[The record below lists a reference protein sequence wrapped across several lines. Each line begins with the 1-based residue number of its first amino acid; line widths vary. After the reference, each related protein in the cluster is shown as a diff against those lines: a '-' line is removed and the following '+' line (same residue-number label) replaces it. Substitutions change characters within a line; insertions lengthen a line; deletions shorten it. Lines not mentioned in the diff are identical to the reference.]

1 MRLYKTIMK
10 RLVAGVAITVF
21 SANSAYVFANAG
33 HVTKMHELTLIQTQ
47 ALLRQG
53 TLSVAQ
59 LRDYYLQ
66 RIEQL
71 DDNGPKLNAV
81 VTFNQQL
88 DQQVAALDKKL
99 KNKAPLGTLFG
110 AMVLLKDNIDTTGMP
125 NTAGS
130 WLMREHIPSKDAY
143 LVEKLK
149 AQDAIILGKTNLSE
163 WANFRSTMSSS
174 GWSSLHGQTLNPHDP
189 TRSPCGSSSGSG
201 VAVAADL
208 TLLAVGTETDG
219 SITCPAA
226 VNGIVGIKPTLG
238 LVSRSGIIPIA
249 HSQDTAG
256 PMTRSVAD
264 AVIMLEAM
272 MGLDPNDAASMAPLS
287 LSEHLKIDGLKG
299 KRIGVVRNMMGY
311 HPQLDDVFEA
321 QLNVLK
327 EAGAI
332 IVDNA
337 NIENKGEWNEDEYSI
352 LLAEFKAGLNHYL
365 ATSNAPVK
373 NLQEA
378 IKRNQATKERTMP
391 IFGQEIFQSAL
402 HAPKLNEQSYL
413 DALSNA
419 KRKAGKEGIDA
430 TLVKYKVD
438 LLIAPT
444 TAPAWKIDH
453 IDGDHFLGS
462 ASGAAAVAGYPHI
475 TVPMGAVRGMPV
487 NISFFGKAKSEGV
500 LIEAAYGFEQAT
512 KARITPFLNEQASE

>member
-1 MRLYKTIMK
+1 MLRCKTISTTLTSGIVIALIATNSFAT
-10 RLVAGVAITVF
+10 RASEAI
-21 SANSAYVFANAG
+21 S
-33 HVTKMHELTLIQTQ
+33 KQLHELTLNETQT
-47 ALLRQG
+47 LLRDNTITVTQ
-53 TLSVAQ
+53 LSN
-59 LRDYYLQ
+59 YYLQ
-66 RIEQL
+66 RIEKF
-71 DDNGPKLNAV
+71 DDKGPTLNAV
-81 VTFNQQL
+81 VTLNQQL
-88 DQQVAALDKKL
+88 AEQVAALDKKL
-99 KNKAPLGTLFG
+99 KSDAPLGTLFG
-110 AMVLLKDNIDTTGMP
+110 AMVLLKDNIDATGMP

-130 WLMREHIPSKDAY
+130 WLLREHVPSKDAY

-174 GWSSLHGQTLNPHDP
+174 GWSSLHGQTLNPHDT

-201 VAVAADL
+201 VAVAADF

-219 SITCPAA
+219 SVTCPAA

-238 LVSRSGIIPIA
+238 FISRSGIIPIA

-256 PMTRSVAD
+256 PMARSVAD
-264 AVIMLEAM
+264 AVVMLEAM
-272 MGLDPNDAASMAPLS
+272 MGEDENDASSIAPAPLA
-287 LSEHLKIDGLKG
+287 EYLKADGLKG

-321 QLNVLK
+321 QLSILEK
-327 EAGAI
+327 AGAI
-332 IVDNA
+332 IIDNA
-337 NIENKGEWNEDEYSI
+337 NIEDKGGWNEDEYNV

-365 ATSNAPVK
+365 TKSNAPIK
-373 NLQEA
+373 SLQEA
-378 IKRNQATKERTMP
+378 IDKNEAAKERTMP
-391 IFGQEIFQSAL
+391 LFGQEIFISAQE
-402 HAPKLNEQSYL
+402 APELTDKRYL
-413 DALSNA
+413 DALRSA
-419 KRKAGKEGIDA
+419 KQKAGKDGIDA
-430 TLVKYKVD
+430 TLAKYNVD

-475 TVPMGAVRGMPV
+475 TVPMGEVHGMPV
-487 NISFFGKAKSEGV
+487 NMSFIGGAESEGV

-512 KARITPFLNEQASE
+512 HARITPLLF

>member
-1 MRLYKTIMK
+1 MLRCKTINNTFTSGIVIALIAASSFAT
-10 RLVAGVAITVF
+10 RASEAI
-21 SANSAYVFANAG
+21 S
-33 HVTKMHELTLIQTQ
+33 KQLHELTLNETQT
-47 ALLRQG
+47 LLREN
-53 TLSVAQ
+53 TITVAQ
-59 LRDYYLQ
+59 LSNYYLQ
-66 RIEQL
+66 RIEKFN
-71 DDNGPKLNAV
+71 DNGPKLNAV
-81 VTFNQQL
+81 VTLNQQL
-88 DQQVAALDKKL
+88 AEQVAALDKKL
-99 KNKAPLGTLFG
+99 KSDAPLGKLFG
-110 AMVLLKDNIDTTGMP
+110 AIVLLKDNIDASGMP

-130 WLMREHIPSKDAY
+130 WLMREHVPDKDAF
-143 LVEKLK
+143 LVKQLT

-256 PMTRSVAD
+256 PMTRSVSD

-272 MGLDPNDAASMAPLS
+272 MGLDPKDAASFAPLS

-311 HPQLDDVFEA
+311 HPQLDDIFEN
-321 QLNVLK
+321 QLSVLK
-327 EAGAI
+327 KAGAI
-332 IVDNA
+332 VVDNA

-352 LLAEFKAGLNHYL
+352 LLAEFKTDLNHYL
-365 ATSNAPVK
+365 TNSNAPIK
-373 NLQEA
+373 SLQEA
-378 IKRNQATKERTMP
+378 IDKNIQAEERTMP
-391 IFGQEIFQSAL
+391 IFGQEIFISAQQ
-402 HAPKLNEQSYL
+402 APELTEQSYL
-413 DALSNA
+413 DALKNA
-419 KRKAGKEGIDA
+419 KQKAGKEGIDA
-430 TLVKYKVD
+430 TLAKYKVD

-475 TVPMGAVRGMPV
+475 TVPMGAVSGMPV
-487 NISFFGKAKSEGV
+487 NMSFFGKAKSEGV

-512 KARITPFLNEQASE
+512 QARIRPLLHSSQLE